1 MFEIQR
7 QPVKLVHLNIRTEK
21 HGEDDVRAVDMKF
34 ERVGANTLL
43 DELVPG
49 LRTALYRGGQP
60 GDQSDAFNGELTT
73 LLFPQIEMPLKLEGE
88 WPGYVASIAT
98 GVDPDDA
105 LVLTS
110 ELKKQKVEAVQ
121 GGSAK
126 HEFTL
131 SAYPDDE
138 DLVRLASAL
147 GRECELTLEAPKASA
162 GNDDGEDAVEE
173 EEAA

>member
-1 MFEIQR
+1 MFEIQQ
-7 QPVKLVHLNIRTEK
+7 QPAKLVHLNIRTEK
-21 HGEDDVRAVDMKF
+21 HGEDDVRAVDLKF

-43 DELVPG
+43 DEIAPG
-49 LRTALYRGGQP
+49 LRDALYLAPSP
-60 GDQSDAFNGELTT
+60 GDQSDAFNGNRTVLA
-73 LLFPQIEMPLKLEGE
+73 FPQLDQSMNVVGK
-88 WPGYVASIAT
+88 WPGYKASIAT
-98 GVDPDDA
+98 GIDPDDA

-138 DLVRLASAL
+138 ELVRLASAL
-147 GRECELTLEAPKASA
+147 GHEVELSLEAPKAAPS
-162 GNDDGEDAVEE
+162 GDEDPEDDGEE
-173 EEAA
+173 

>member
-1 MFEIQR
+1 MFEIQQ

-21 HGEDDVRAVDMKF
+21 HGEDDVRAVDLKF

-43 DELVPG
+43 DGPVPG
-49 LRTALYRGGQP
+49 LRTALYQQP
-60 GDQSDAFNGELTT
+60 TPGNQVDAFNGNLTA
-73 LLFPQIEMPLKLEGE
+73 LAFPQIEMPLKLDGE
-88 WPGYVASIAT
+88 WPGYKASIAT
-98 GVDPDDA
+98 GVDIDDA
-105 LVLTS
+105 LVLTAT
-110 ELKKQKVEAVQ
+110 LKKQKVEAVQ

-138 DLVRLASAL
+138 ELVRLASAL
-147 GRECELTLEAPKASA
+147 GRECELTLEAPKPGAS
-162 GNDDGEDAVEE
+162 NDEGSEE

>member
-1 MFEIQR
+1 MFEIQQ
-7 QPVKLVHLNIRTEK
+7 QPAKLVHLNIRTEK
-21 HGEDDVRAVDMKF
+21 HGEDDVRAVDLKF

-43 DELVPG
+43 DELAPG
-49 LRTALYRGGQP
+49 LRAALYRTGQP
-60 GDQSDAFNGELTT
+60 GDQGDVFVGANGLTA
-73 LLFPQIEMPLKLEGE
+73 LAFPQIEMPLRLDGQ
-88 WPGYVASIAT
+88 WPGYKASIAT

-138 DLVRLASAL
+138 ELVRLASAL
-147 GRECELTLEAPKASA
+147 GHEVELSLEAPKAVAS
-162 GNDDGEDAVEE
+162 GDEDPEDDGEE
-173 EEAA
+173 

>member
-1 MFEIQR
+1 MFEIQQ
-7 QPVKLVHLNIRTEK
+7 QPAKLTHLNIRTEK
-21 HGEDDVRAVDMKF
+21 HGEDDVRAVDLKF

-43 DELVPG
+43 DELAPG
-49 LRTALYRGGQP
+49 LRAALYQP
-60 GDQSDAFNGELTT
+60 PQAGNQTDAFNGELTA
-73 LLFPQIEMPLKLEGE
+73 LAFPQIEMPLRLDGQ
-88 WPGYVASIAT
+88 WPGYKASIAT
-98 GVDPDDA
+98 GIDPDDA

-138 DLVRLASAL
+138 ELVRLASAL
-147 GRECELTLEAPKASA
+147 GHEVELTLEAPKPAA
-162 GNDDGEDAVEE
+162 PGDEGPEGNGEE
-173 EEAA
+173 